1 MQLAQVNVAEAV
13 ASVSSPE
20 LSEFVLLLDRLDE
33 LARRSPGFVWR
44 PRPEDV
50 RVADV
55 ALFGDPDRVVPNLSV
70 WASAEALLAFTYG
83 GEHLAAMRRRRQW
96 FRPLGAASVALWWVA
111 DGERP
116 SFAEARRRLERLRR
130 DGPNREV
137 FTPRWLRAAQVQ
149 VARASLAATARRPGT
164 PAA

>member
-13 ASVSSPE
+13 ASLSSPR
-20 LSEFVLLLDRLDE
+20 LHGFVQVLDRLDE

-44 PRPEDV
+44 PRPAEV
-50 RVADV
+50 TVADV

-70 WASAEALLAFTYG
+70 WASPAALLAFTYR
-83 GEHLAAMRRRRQW
+83 GEHVAAMRRRRQW

-116 SFAEARRRLERLRR
+116 SFAEAHRRLELLRR
-130 DGPNREV
+130 AGPTREAFGLRRV
-137 FTPRWLRAAQVQ
+137 F
-149 VARASLAATARRPGT
+149 
-164 PAA
+164 PA

>member
-13 ASVSSPE
+13 APLSSPQ
-20 LSEFVLLLDRLDE
+20 LRGFVLALDRLDE

-50 RVADV
+50 TVADL

-96 FRPLGAASVALWWVA
+96 FRPLGVASVALWWA
-111 DGERP
+111 AGGERP
-116 SFAEARRRLERLRR
+116 SFAEDAPPAGTAAPGWSDRSGVHSGAAVRALRCR
-130 DGPNREV
+130 WPGPA
-137 FTPRWLRAAQVQ
+137 W
-149 VARASLAATARRPGT
+149 RRPRGRRGR
-164 PAA
+164 

>member
-13 ASVSSPE
+13 APLSSPR
-20 LSEFVLLLDRLDE
+20 LRGFVELLDRLDE

-50 RVADV
+50 TTADV

-70 WASAEALLAFTYG
+70 WASPEALLAFTYG
-83 GEHLAAMRRRRQW
+83 GQHLAAMRRRRQW
-96 FRPLGAASVALWWVA
+96 FRPLGVGAVALWWVA

-116 SFAEARRRLERLRR
+116 SFAEARRRLELLRR
-130 DGPNREV
+130 DGPTREV
-137 FTPRWLRAAQVQ
+137 FPPRWVSRAQV
-149 VARASLAATARRPGT
+149 
-164 PAA
+164 